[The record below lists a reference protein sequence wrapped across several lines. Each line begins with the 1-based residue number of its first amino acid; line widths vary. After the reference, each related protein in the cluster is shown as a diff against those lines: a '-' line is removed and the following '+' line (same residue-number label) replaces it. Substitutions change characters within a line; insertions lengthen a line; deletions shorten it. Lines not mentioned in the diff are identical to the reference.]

1 MPPDYME
8 ASQIKYIGVNDKNI
22 DLFEGQYPVPNGVAY
37 NSYLILDDKIAVMD
51 TVDVRAADQWLD
63 NLELALAGRTPDYL
77 IVSHME
83 PDHAGSL
90 EMAAKKY
97 PEMKIVGNAKTFGM
111 IAQFFDIDLSNR
123 ALIVQEESEIKLGV
137 RTLRFYMAPMVHWP
151 EVMVTYEVNEGILFS
166 ADAFGKFGA
175 LDSREEWTEEAR
187 RYYFNIVGKYGSQ
200 VQALLKKAANL
211 NISAVFPLHG
221 PILKDNLMNYID
233 KYSIWSSYTPEENGV
248 LIAYASIYG
257 HTAHAAKAL
266 SDMLTRRGIKSVLR
280 DLARTDVSFCVADA
294 FRYDRMVLASA
305 SYDGGI
311 FPPMEEFLHH
321 LKSKTY
327 RNRRVGI
334 IENGTWAP
342 SAAKG
347 IKELLGQMKDISVC
361 EPVITI
367 KSAAD
372 KTVFDQMEKLAD
384 TLKS

>member
-1 MPPDYME
+1 ME
-8 ASQIKYIGVNDKNI
+8 AAQIKYIGVNDKSI
-22 DLFEGQYPVPNGVAY
+22 DLFEGQYPVPNGVSY
-37 NSYLILDDKIAVMD
+37 NSYLILDECIAVMD
-51 TVDVRAADQWLD
+51 TADARAAGQWLS

-90 EMAAKKY
+90 DLAAKKY
-97 PEMKIVGNAKTFGM
+97 PGMQIVGNAKTFGM
-111 IAQFFDIDLSNR
+111 ISQFFDIDLSNR
-123 ALIVQEESEIKLGV
+123 AVTVKEGDEIKLGR

-151 EVMVTYEVNEGILFS
+151 EVMVTYEAAEGILFS

-175 LDSREEWTEEAR
+175 LDVQEEWEDEAR
-187 RYYFNIVGKYGSQ
+187 RYYYNIVGKYGVQ
-200 VQALLKKAANL
+200 AQALLKKAANL
-211 NISAVFPLHG
+211 NISAIYPLHG
-221 PILKDNLMNYID
+221 PILKDNLSYYIN
-233 KYSIWSSYTPEENGV
+233 KYQLWSGYTPEEKGV

-257 HTAHAAKAL
+257 HTAQAAKAL

-280 DLARTDVSFCVADA
+280 DLARTDVSYCVADA
-294 FRYDRMVLASA
+294 FKYEKMVLASS

-327 RNRRVGI
+327 RGRQVGI
-334 IENGTWAP
+334 MENGTWAP

-347 IKELLGQMKDISVC
+347 IKELLGQMKDIVIC

-367 KSAAD
+367 KSAANQA
-372 KTVFDQMEKLAD
+372 VYEQMETLAEA
-384 TLKS
+384 LKK